1 MKTILLAI
9 ACWNTIV
16 ALINV
21 FVLPLFTAPEV
32 LVYITPL
39 SQILPVAIPLML
51 WACIAFKCPID
62 KVLTFIADG
71 HGREFAVSNDN

>member
-9 ACWNTIV
+9 ACWNTVV

-21 FVLPLFTAPEV
+21 FILPLFTAPEM

-39 SQILPVAIPLML
+39 SQILPVAIPLLL
-51 WACIAFKCPID
+51 WVCITFWGPIE
-62 KVLTFIADG
+62 KVLSYIADANG
-71 HGREFAVSNDN
+71 KQFAMHNGD